1 MFLASSE
8 MFHIAVA
15 NRAPMSHPASSH
27 GWLVIMGFVIATRLR
42 YQHPHTGVTQEI
54 QIRKAAGVHPPTN
67 VPGAYGVPGLPG
79 APLSLV
85 AASAQ

>member
-8 MFHIAVA
+8 MFHIAVV

-42 YQHPHTGVTQEI
+42 YQHPHTDVTQEI
-54 QIRKAAGVHPPTN
+54 QIR
-67 VPGAYGVPGLPG
+67 
-79 APLSLV
+79 
-85 AASAQ
+85 